1 MRVWR
6 EAAAGGRLA
15 ARRRQGRGCH
25 PTGAGGRGRG
35 RQLARRRRDG
45 GRQLARTRGCRLP
58 SAVRQALDAGR
69 GEGAIRQ
76 ALDAGG
82 GGVGGGRATE
92 GSA

>member
-1 MRVWR
+1 VRVWR
-6 EAAAGGRLA
+6 EAAAGGRQSA
-15 ARRRQGRGCH
+15 QRRQGHGCH
-25 PTGAGGRGRG
+25 PAGAGGRGRG

-45 GRQLARTRGCRLP
+45 GRQLARTAWVP